1 MGGTGDIPQQVYG
14 ALQSREKFVSP
25 PVTLPELS
33 VRLLTEK
40 LSQFEDKLQNPV
52 YEKYRDEIEALIAI
66 NPDALLFGREA
77 LDALTDHGV
86 KTLYTT
92 AGMFP
97 ETASAEII
105 AVTQPGSFK
114 DFLEKYGGSIGIRWY

>member
-40 LSQFEDKLQNPV
+40 LSQFEDKLQNPL
-52 YEKYRDEIEALIAI
+52 YEKYREEIEALIAI
-66 NPDALLFGREA
+66 NPDALLFGQEA

-92 AGMFP
+92 DGSTS
-97 ETASAEII
+97 ETAEII
-105 AVTQPGSFK
+105 TVTQPGSFK